1 MELRHLRYF
10 VAVAEERH
18 FGRAAERLH
27 VVQPTLSMQVRALE
41 KELGGPLFV
50 RTSRRVEL
58 TEAGTAFLVEARRVL
73 AQAEWAKTT
82 AQRSLRGEIGSVRV
96 GFAGVAVLIGKLG
109 RDLEVFH
116 ERYPQAR
123 IEVREMVPRAQGEA
137 ILAGELDVGYSPG
150 FGAVAHPD
158 LRADRIGTAPLVVA
172 MSERHRLADRKTVP
186 LRDVA
191 AEPLLVYSEGGE
203 NDSTVDD
210 LRAQLG
216 GPTPDHVR
224 YLPSTLSVL
233 AMASAG
239 LGVALVPAQ
248 TAHIAIPGLTFRP
261 LEESGIVSELLVLSR
276 AEETSGAARALL
288 AIARS
293 VIE

>member
-58 TEAGTAFLVEARRVL
+58 TEAGTAFLVEARRAL

-82 AQRSLRGEIGSVRV
+82 AQRSMRGEIGSVRV

-109 RDLEVFH
+109 RDLEIFH
-116 ERYPQAR
+116 ERYPQSR
-123 IEVREMVPRAQGEA
+123 IEVRELVPRAQGEA

-150 FGAVAHPD
+150 FGAVTHPD
-158 LRADRIGTAPLVVA
+158 LRADRIGTSPLVVA
-172 MSERHRLADRKTVP
+172 MSDRHRLADRRTVP
-186 LRDVA
+186 IRDLG
-191 AEPLLVYSEGGE
+191 EELLLVYSAGGE
-203 NDSTVDD
+203 DDSTVGD
-210 LRAQLG
+210 LREQLG
-216 GPTPDHVR
+216 GHPPDRVR
-224 YLPSTLSVL
+224 HLPSTLSVL

-248 TAHIAIPGLTFRP
+248 TANIAIPGLAFRP
-261 LEESGIVSELLVLSR
+261 LAESGVVAELLVLSR
-276 AEETSGAARALL
+276 GEETSGAARALL
-288 AIARS
+288 AIALS

>member
-58 TEAGTAFLVEARRVL
+58 TEAGTAFLVEARRAL

-116 ERYPQAR
+116 GRYPQAR
-123 IEVREMVPRAQGEA
+123 IELRELVPRAQGEA
-137 ILAGELDVGYSPG
+137 ILSGELDVGYSPG
-150 FGAVAHPD
+150 FGAVVHPD
-158 LRADRIGTAPLVVA
+158 LRADRIGTSPLVVA
-172 MSERHRLADRKTVP
+172 MSDRHRLADRSTVP
-186 LRDVA
+186 FRDLG
-191 AEPLLVYSEGGE
+191 AELLLVYSEGGE
-203 NDSTVDD
+203 DDSTVDD
-210 LRAQLG
+210 LKAQLG
-216 GPTPDHVR
+216 GHPPDRVR
-224 YLPSTLSVL
+224 HLSSTLSVL

-248 TAHIAIPGLTFRP
+248 TAHIAIPSLTFRP
-261 LEESGIVSELLVLSR
+261 LEESGIVAELLVLSR
-276 AEETSGAARALL
+276 REETSGAARALL
-288 AIARS
+288 EIARS
-293 VIE
+293 ATA

>member
-58 TEAGTAFLVEARRVL
+58 TEAGTAFLVEARRALV
-73 AQAEWAKTT
+73 QAEWAKTT

-116 ERYPQAR
+116 GRYPEAR
-123 IEVREMVPRAQGEA
+123 IEARELVPRAQGEA

-150 FGAVAHPD
+150 FGAVVNPD
-158 LRADRIGTAPLVVA
+158 LCADRIGTSPLVVA
-172 MSERHRLADRKTVP
+172 MSDRHRLADRGTVP
-186 LRDVA
+186 FRDLVT
-191 AEPLLVYSEGGE
+191 ELLLVYSDGSED
-203 NDSTVDD
+203 DSTVDD
-210 LRAQLG
+210 LKAQLG
-216 GPTPDHVR
+216 GHPGDRVR
-224 YLPSTLSVL
+224 HLPSTLSVL

-248 TAHIAIPGLTFRP
+248 TAHVAIPGLTFRP
-261 LEESGIVSELLVLSR
+261 LEESGVVAELLVLSR
-276 AEETSGAARALL
+276 REETSGAARALL
-288 AIARS
+288 EIARS
-293 VIE
+293 ANA

>member
-1 MELRHLRYF
+1 

-58 TEAGTAFLVEARRVL
+58 TEAGTAFLAEARRTL

-150 FGAVAHPD
+150 FGAVVHPD
-158 LRADRIGTAPLVVA
+158 LRADRIGTSPLVVA

-191 AEPLLVYSEGGE
+191 AEPLLVYSEGGD

-293 VIE
+293 GIE

>member
-58 TEAGTAFLVEARRVL
+58 TEAGTAFLVEARRALV
-73 AQAEWAKTT
+73 QAEWAKTT

-116 ERYPQAR
+116 GRYPEAR
-123 IEVREMVPRAQGEA
+123 IEVRELVPRAQGEA
-137 ILAGELDVGYSPG
+137 ILAGEVDVGYSPG
-150 FGAVAHPD
+150 IGAVTHPD
-158 LRADRIGTAPLVVA
+158 LRADRIGTSPLVVA
-172 MSERHRLADRKTVP
+172 MSDRHRLADRSTVP
-186 LRDVA
+186 FRDLGD
-191 AEPLLVYSEGGE
+191 ELLLVYSDGGE
-203 NDSTVDD
+203 DDSTVGD

-216 GPTPDHVR
+216 GHPGDRVR
-224 YLPSTLSVL
+224 HLPSTLSVL

-248 TAHIAIPGLTFRP
+248 TAHVAIPGLTFRP
-261 LEESGIVSELLVLSR
+261 LEESGVVAELLVLSR
-276 AEETSGAARALL
+276 REETSGAARALL
-288 AIARS
+288 EIARS
-293 VIE
+293 AIE